1 MFIHRRSALGSGS
14 RLWRTLVPCSIALTL
29 MLGAST
35 GHARPHKCIDAQGK
49 VTYSDTLCPATRNSE
64 RPVALDST
72 QRISVQQ
79 IEAMMSAADDAA
91 RRKDFDKL
99 MSFYADDA
107 VVEFVVRMG
116 HRTGRRALRK
126 RELFEHA
133 KQHTADV
140 GEHSARRDK
149 MSIDIA
155 PNGTHAEIRS
165 KVIENWQKNGRRMTM
180 TYDEQNLIEL
190 RDGKLQ
196 VIKAYVIS
204 EGGPRELP

>member
-1 MFIHRRSALGSGS
+1 MFIHFRSVLDSVS
-14 RLWRTLVPCSIALTL
+14 RLSRTIFPCSVALAL
-29 MLGAST
+29 MVGAST
-35 GHARPHKCIDAQGK
+35 AQARPHKCIDAQGK

-64 RPVALDST
+64 RPAALDST

-91 RRKDFDKL
+91 RRKDFEKL

-126 RELFEHA
+126 RELFEYA
-133 KQHTADV
+133 KQHTTDV

-165 KVIENWQKNGRRMTM
+165 KVTENWQKNGQRMTM
-180 TYDEQNLIEL
+180 TYDEQNLLEL

>member
-1 MFIHRRSALGSGS
+1 MFIHSRSALGSVS
-14 RLWRTLVPCSIALTL
+14 RLSRTIVPCSIALSF
-29 MLGAST
+29 MLGASI

-91 RRKDFDKL
+91 RRKDYDKL
-99 MSFYADDA
+99 MGFYADDA

-126 RELFEHA
+126 RELFEYA

-140 GEHSARRDK
+140 GEHKARRDK
-149 MSIDIA
+149 VSIDIA
-155 PNGTHAEIRS
+155 PSGTHAEIRS
-165 KVIENWQKNGRRMTM
+165 KVTENWQKNGQQMTM
-180 TYDEQNLIEL
+180 TYDEQDLIEL
-190 RDGKLQ
+190 REGKLQ